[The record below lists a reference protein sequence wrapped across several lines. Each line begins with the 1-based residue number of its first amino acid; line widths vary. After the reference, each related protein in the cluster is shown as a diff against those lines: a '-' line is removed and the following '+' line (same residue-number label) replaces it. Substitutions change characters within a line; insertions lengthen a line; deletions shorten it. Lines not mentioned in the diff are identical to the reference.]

1 MQEKKAAACLELAS
15 QQDPASAKEQQ
26 DKSLRAPRCRLSQ
39 AIACR
44 GLNLSAVQSSL
55 TGALTTSW
63 GSASLRGREGQSD
76 AKSCVPTAAL
86 LPSLLL
92 LLLFLLLICDSS
104 PSSSP
109 QHLHVLPK
117 IQLPHHRRGKKRVER
132 ERRGGQ
138 GRKTCF
144 PLMSLTHCH
153 IRSIYRQK
161 LSFCFPDLLR
171 VLPPLCVMQQA
182 AESIPAMD
190 TLKETFGKFI
200 S

>member
-1 MQEKKAAACLELAS
+1 MRNHVSIL
-15 QQDPASAKEQQ
+15 
-26 DKSLRAPRCRLSQ
+26 PRSF
-39 AIACR
+39 
-44 GLNLSAVQSSL
+44 
-55 TGALTTSW
+55 
-63 GSASLRGREGQSD
+63 
-76 AKSCVPTAAL
+76 
-86 LPSLLL
+86 LPSLL

-117 IQLPHHRRGKKRVER
+117 IQPPHHRRGKKRVER
-132 ERRGGQ
+132 ERRGRGGE

-144 PLMSLTHCH
+144 PVMSLTHCH

-190 TLKETFGKFI
+190 TLKETFGKLI